1 MLVKQC
7 AMFQSNML
15 NEFETSMGFNAN
27 INLGLQ
33 CIYVLSTTKGYNFK
47 LVLVRLTSYQI

>member
-1 MLVKQC
+1 
-7 AMFQSNML
+7 MFQSNML

-33 CIYVLSTTKGYNFK
+33 CIYVLSTKKGYNFK